1 MRNGAGVLAV
11 LLMLAM
17 ACGAAPAAAQPTSEP
32 PPPIPVP
39 EVPAGT
45 SALMFTDEP
54 AIIDGHPMHPEA
66 WSRTTDERVVRLHVT
81 TGTPECFGVTAR
93 VHETADDVIVDLRS
107 GTLPQAVERACI
119 MIAVFGGLD
128 VPLQNP
134 LGERRVLSV
143 A

>member
-11 LLMLAM
+11 FLVLAM
-17 ACGAAPAAAQPTSEP
+17 ACGAAPATAQPTPE

-39 EVPAGT
+39 EVLAGT
-45 SALMFTDEP
+45 PALMFTDEP
-54 AIIDGHPMHPEA
+54 AIVDGHPMHPEA
-66 WSRTTDERVVRLHVT
+66 WSRTTDDRVVRLHFT

-93 VHETADDVIVDLRS
+93 VHETADDVVVDLRS
-107 GTLPQAVERACI
+107 GTLPQAVGRACI

-134 LGERRVLSV
+134 LGARRVLSL